1 MNEKETAIM
10 YLRSIV
16 AILEQNA
23 NFPADLDII
32 EGYLAETNLH
42 LAKYREEI
50 KDKRRVK

>member
-1 MNEKETAIM
+1 M
-10 YLRSIV
+10 YLKSTLSI
-16 AILEQNA
+16 LDQNA
-23 NFPADLDII
+23 NFPADLDVI